1 MLRYRKNLA
10 IIAAISLALNL
21 QGVGAVADEA
31 SSSGTVGNGKFTVT
45 SSKIKAGQE
54 HNYNVVIVAPTQGQG
69 AVPAGQGVPGRQNAP
84 DNGQQAAPEE
94 AEGGAIAGILRCSL
108 QPALEMAGENVTP
121 DYGCTEKPAASDTG
135 NAISRQQQIAAR
147 VRDGLDSLDISKP
160 VLHNDFGLHAYTDLN
175 INYYV
180 TQAGVQTKETTIL
193 DEKVTIQV
201 IPVSYQYTYGNGA
214 VRTTSSAGAPGTR
227 WDESEKNYT
236 KTSTSYQFE
245 KVGNFHSYVTVVYQ
259 ARYRI
264 GDNGPWMVAGTTE
277 MRSEAMLLRVWEID
291 VHNVAKDCR
300 EDPYAWACPMNKNHP
315 DYNNPNPK
323 LAHPDPFTGQQWH
336 KDNAGV
342 GDTERGKKPRSRER
356 G

>member
-1 MLRYRKNLA
+1 MSKYAKKAL
-10 IIAAISLALNL
+10 ISSAVSALL
-21 QGVGAVADEA
+21 STQCMVAMADT
-31 SSSGTVGNGKFTVT
+31 SSSGSVQGGTTRVQ
-45 SSKIKAGQE
+45 IIIAQPE
-54 HNYNVVIVAPTQGQG
+54 QPAYQIVAEQP
-69 AVPAGQGVPGRQNAP
+69 PAGQGVSGGQNAP
-84 DNGQQAAPEE
+84 DNGKLSDEE
-94 AEGGAIAGILRCSL
+94 ASRLLKRVGCAIKDVWAEDKGS
-108 QPALEMAGENVTP
+108 
-121 DYGCTEKPAASDTG
+121 DYECTEKPAASDTG

-245 KVGNFHSYVTVVYQ
+245 KAGNFHSYVTVVYQ

>member
-1 MLRYRKNLA
+1 MVV
-10 IIAAISLALNL
+10 AAISLVMSA
-21 QGVGAVADEA
+21 QGVTAVANETN
-31 SSSGTVGNGKFTVT
+31 SSGITNQGRVTVIIGENQP
-45 SSKIKAGQE
+45 GQE
-54 HNYNVVIVAPTQGQG
+54 HNYDSAEAAPAQNQG
-69 AVPAGQGVPGRQNAP
+69 ASGGQGVP
-84 DNGQQAAPEE
+84 DGQKAPEND
-94 AEGGAIAGILRCSL
+94 
-108 QPALEMAGENVTP
+108 QPNNDQSKNNNTQTPGLGKCALPTASRFAPEKTP
-121 DYGCTEKPAASDTG
+121 DYECTEKPAASDTG
-135 NAISRQQQIAAR
+135 ADNAVSRQQQIAAR

-245 KVGNFHSYVTVVYQ
+245 KAGNFHSYVTVVYQ

>member
-1 MLRYRKNLA
+1 MLRCRKNTVAAA
-10 IIAAISLALNL
+10 IISLI
-21 QGVGAVADEA
+21 VGAQYVTATANEINI
-31 SSSGTVGNGKFTVT
+31 SGTTGQSKVTVV
-45 SSKIKAGQE
+45 IGEVRPGQE
-54 HNYNVVIVAPTQGQG
+54 DNYSGVNVAPTQGQG
-69 AVPAGQGVPGRQNAP
+69 AVPAGQGVPGGQNAP
-84 DNGQQAAPEE
+84 DNGKLSDEE
-94 AEGGAIAGILRCSL
+94 ASRFLKQAGCAIKDVVRDMWAEDKGS
-108 QPALEMAGENVTP
+108 
-121 DYGCTEKPAASDTG
+121 DYECTEKPAASDTG

-245 KVGNFHSYVTVVYQ
+245 KAGNFHSYVTVVYQ

-342 GDTERGKKPRSRER
+342 GDTERGKNPAVENAAKS
-356 G
+356 

>member
-1 MLRYRKNLA
+1 MSKYAKKAL
-10 IIAAISLALNL
+10 ISSAVSALL
-21 QGVGAVADEA
+21 STQCMVAMADT
-31 SSSGTVGNGKFTVT
+31 SSSGSVQGGTTRVQIIIVQPEQ
-45 SSKIKAGQE
+45 SSSQ
-54 HNYNVVIVAPTQGQG
+54 IVAEQP
-69 AVPAGQGVPGRQNAP
+69 PAGQGVSGGQNAP
-84 DNGQQAAPEE
+84 DNGQRNAPEE
-94 AEGGAIAGILRCSL
+94 PKAVSALQASYCGIE
-108 QPALEMAGENVTP
+108 PAFKAAVKDMKTSYKCAKN
-121 DYGCTEKPAASDTG
+121 PAASDTG
-135 NAISRQQQIAAR
+135 ADNAISRQQQIAAR

-245 KVGNFHSYVTVVYQ
+245 KAGNFHSYVTVVYQ

-323 LAHPDPFTGQQWH
+323 LAHPDPFTGHQWH

>member
-1 MLRYRKNLA
+1 MLSSRKNTA
-10 IIAAISLALNL
+10 IVVAASLMLSI
-21 QGVGAVADEA
+21 QIVGAVADEA

-54 HNYNVVIVAPTQGQG
+54 HNNNVVIVAPTQGQG
-69 AVPAGQGVPGRQNAP
+69 APSGQQVPE
-84 DNGQQAAPEE
+84 NGQLSNEE
-94 AEGGAIAGILRCSL
+94 ATRIMKQAGCTLNEATRIMGAEHSGY
-108 QPALEMAGENVTP
+108 E
-121 DYGCTEKPAASDTG
+121 CTEKPAASDTG
-135 NAISRQQQIAAR
+135 NAISQQQYIAAQ

-214 VRTTSSAGAPGTR
+214 VRTTSSAGVPGTR
-227 WDESEKNYT
+227 WEESEKNYT
-236 KTSTSYQFE
+236 ETSTSYQFE
-245 KVGNFHSYVTVVYQ
+245 KAGNFHSYVTVVYQ

-264 GDNGPWMVAGTTE
+264 GDNGPWMVAGTTQ
-277 MRSEAMLLRVWEID
+277 MRSDAMLLRVWEID

-300 EDPYAWACPMNKNHP
+300 EDPYAWACPLNKNRP

-336 KDNAGV
+336 KDNEGV
-342 GDTERGKKPRSRER
+342 GDTERGKNPRSRER

>member
-1 MLRYRKNLA
+1 MLRFRRNTVVV
-10 IIAAISLALNL
+10 AAISLVMST
-21 QGVGAVADEA
+21 QGVTAVANETN
-31 SSSGTVGNGKFTVT
+31 SSGVTNQGRVTVIIGENQP
-45 SSKIKAGQE
+45 GQE
-54 HNYNVVIVAPTQGQG
+54 HNYDSAETAPAQNQG
-69 AVPAGQGVPGRQNAP
+69 ASGGQGVSGGQNAP
-84 DNGQQAAPEE
+84 DNGKLSDEE
-94 AEGGAIAGILRCSL
+94 ASRFLKQEVCGVGDVARALRAEDKGS
-108 QPALEMAGENVTP
+108 
-121 DYGCTEKPAASDTG
+121 DYECTEKPAASDTG

-236 KTSTSYQFE
+236 KTSYQFE
-245 KVGNFHSYVTVVYQ
+245 KAGNFHSYVTVVYQ

>member
-1 MLRYRKNLA
+1 MSKYAKKAL
-10 IIAAISLALNL
+10 ISSAVSALL
-21 QGVGAVADEA
+21 STQCMVAMADT
-31 SSSGTVGNGKFTVT
+31 SSSGSVRGGTAQVQ
-45 SSKIKAGQE
+45 IIIAQPE
-54 HNYNVVIVAPTQGQG
+54 QPAPQPAPQIVAEQP
-69 AVPAGQGVPGRQNAP
+69 PAGQGVSGGQNAP

-94 AEGGAIAGILRCSL
+94 AEAGAIARGLNCFI
-108 QPALEMAGENVTP
+108 QPALEMAGKDVTP

-245 KVGNFHSYVTVVYQ
+245 KAGNFHSYVTVVYQ

>member
-1 MLRYRKNLA
+1 MSKYAKKAL
-10 IIAAISLALNL
+10 ISSAVSALL
-21 QGVGAVADEA
+21 STQCMVAMADT
-31 SSSGTVGNGKFTVT
+31 SSSGSVRGGTTQVQIIIVQPEQPA
-45 SSKIKAGQE
+45 SQ
-54 HNYNVVIVAPTQGQG
+54 IVAEQP
-69 AVPAGQGVPGRQNAP
+69 PAGQGVPGGQNAP
-84 DNGQQAAPEE
+84 DNGQLSKEL
-94 AEGGAIAGILRCSL
+94 AETLADAKQSLCAFSKALRDMHNKP
-108 QPALEMAGENVTP
+108 Q
-121 DYGCTEKPAASDTG
+121 DYACIEKPAASDTD

-245 KVGNFHSYVTVVYQ
+245 KAGNFHSYVTVVYQ